1 VLYAGKVRKIPR
13 WLARIAKPRR
23 ADCEDKPTAR
33 LQDRGVCLE
42 SHSSCDC
49 PEACAAGGITVLIAD
64 DHALVRDGMRGL
76 VAGLLGEVLCLEV
89 GDGDA
94 LMRAANAH
102 PAAGLALVDLNM
114 PGMERGFRLIELAR
128 RHPDLP
134 LVVISALTSPD
145 VVRRTLEIPSV
156 HAFVPKSAPSEQIGA
171 AIHAALQGRKL
182 PFAHRAPEARRPE
195 VVLTPRM
202 EEVRQL
208 LRQGMSNKLIARTL
222 GISEGTVKNHMSE
235 IFKALQ
241 VSNRTQAAQLDA
253 DSL

>member
-1 VLYAGKVRKIPR
+1 LRTR
-13 WLARIAKPRR
+13 
-23 ADCEDKPTAR
+23 CEDSPAVR
-33 LQDRGVCLE
+33 FEDAGVCLE
-42 SHSSCDC
+42 SPSSSCCETPSTD
-49 PEACAAGGITVLIAD
+49 GITVLIAD

-76 VAGLLGEVLCLEV
+76 VCDVLGEVRCLEA

-94 LMRAANAH
+94 LLRAACAH
-102 PAAGLALVDLNM
+102 PAARLALVDLNM
-114 PGMERGFRLIELAR
+114 PGMERGFRLTELAH
-128 RHPDLP
+128 RHPNLP

-156 HAFVPKSAPSEQIGA
+156 HAFVPKSAPSEQICM
-171 AIHAALQGRKL
+171 AIEAALQGRKL

-253 DSL
+253 DHL

>member
-1 VLYAGKVRKIPR
+1 M
-13 WLARIAKPRR
+13 
-23 ADCEDKPTAR
+23 
-33 LQDRGVCLE
+33 
-42 SHSSCDC
+42 
-49 PEACAAGGITVLIAD
+49 ITVLIAD
-64 DHALVRDGMRGL
+64 DHAL
-76 VAGLLGEVLCLEV
+76 
-89 GDGDA
+89 
-94 LMRAANAH
+94 MRAARVH
-102 PAAGLALVDLNM
+102 PTARLGLVDLNM
-114 PGMERGFRLIELAR
+114 PGMERGFRLTELAH
-128 RHPDLP
+128 RHPNLP

-156 HAFVPKSAPSEQIGA
+156 HAFVPKSAPSEHICA
-171 AIHAALQGRKL
+171 AIDAALQGRKL

>member
-1 VLYAGKVRKIPR
+1 M
-13 WLARIAKPRR
+13 
-23 ADCEDKPTAR
+23 CNQTQPT
-33 LQDRGVCLE
+33 
-42 SHSSCDC
+42 
-49 PEACAAGGITVLIAD
+49 ILIAD

-76 VAGLLGEVLCLEV
+76 VAACLGDVHCVEV

-94 LMRAANAH
+94 LLRAAAAH
-102 PAAGLALVDLNM
+102 PGARLALVDLNM
-114 PGMERGFRLIELAR
+114 PGMERGFRLAELAH
-128 RHPDLP
+128 RHPGLG

-145 VVRRTLEIPSV
+145 VVRRSLDIPTV

-171 AIHAALQGRKL
+171 AIEAALQGRKL
-182 PFAHRAPEARRPE
+182 PFLHRTPEVRRPE
-195 VVLTPRM
+195 VMLTPRM

-235 IFKALQ
+235 IFRALQ

-253 DSL
+253 DTL

>member
-1 VLYAGKVRKIPR
+1 MRF
-13 WLARIAKPRR
+13 
-23 ADCEDKPTAR
+23 EDA
-33 LQDRGVCLE
+33 GVCLE
-42 SHSSCDC
+42 SPSS
-49 PEACAAGGITVLIAD
+49 ACCETPSNDGITVLIAD

-76 VAGLLGEVLCLEV
+76 VAAVLGEVHCLEV

-94 LMRAANAH
+94 LMRAARAH
-102 PAAGLALVDLNM
+102 PTARLALVDLNM
-114 PGMERGFRLIELAR
+114 PGMERGFRLAELAH
-128 RHPDLP
+128 RHPKLP

-156 HAFVPKSAPSEQIGA
+156 HAFVPKSAPSEQICM
-171 AIHAALQGRKL
+171 AIEAALQGRKL

-253 DSL
+253 DHL

>member
-1 VLYAGKVRKIPR
+1 MF
-13 WLARIAKPRR
+13 
-23 ADCEDKPTAR
+23 T
-33 LQDRGVCLE
+33 E
-42 SHSSCDC
+42 S
-49 PEACAAGGITVLIAD
+49 PPTVLIAD

-76 VAGLLGEVLCLEV
+76 VAAWLGDARCIEV

-94 LMRAANAH
+94 LMRAAAAH
-102 PAAGLALVDLNM
+102 PAARLALVDLNM
-114 PGMERGFRLIELAR
+114 PGMERGFRLAELAH
-128 RHPDLP
+128 RHPGLP

-145 VVRRTLEIPSV
+145 VVRRSLDMATV

-171 AIHAALQGRKL
+171 AIDAALEGRKL
-182 PFAHRAPEARRPE
+182 PYAHRAPEARRPD

-208 LRQGMSNKLIARTL
+208 LRQGMSNKLSARTL

-253 DSL
+253 DTL

>member
-1 VLYAGKVRKIPR
+1 VRAKP
-13 WLARIAKPRR
+13 ARIATGSRTR
-23 ADCEDKPTAR
+23 CEDSHGVRFEDA
-33 LQDRGVCLE
+33 GVCLE
-42 SHSSCDC
+42 SPS
-49 PEACAAGGITVLIAD
+49 ACCETPSTGAITVLIAD

-76 VAGLLGEVLCLEV
+76 LGDVLGEVHCLEA
-89 GDGDA
+89 GDGAA
-94 LMRAANAH
+94 LLRAARANPGAR
-102 PAAGLALVDLNM
+102 LALVDLNM
-114 PGMERGFRLIELAR
+114 PGMERGFRLAELAQH
-128 RHPDLP
+128 HPGLP

-156 HAFVPKSAPSEQIGA
+156 HAFVPKSAPSEQICS

-253 DSL
+253 DHL

>member
-1 VLYAGKVRKIPR
+1 M
-13 WLARIAKPRR
+13 
-23 ADCEDKPTAR
+23 
-33 LQDRGVCLE
+33 
-42 SHSSCDC
+42 C
-49 PEACAAGGITVLIAD
+49 PEDRSPILIAD

-76 VAGLLGEVLCLEV
+76 VTACLGEVHCIEV

-102 PAAGLALVDLNM
+102 PHARLALVDLNM
-114 PGMERGFRLIELAR
+114 PGMERGFRLAELAH
-128 RHPDLP
+128 RHPGLP

-145 VVRRTLEIPSV
+145 VVRRSLDMPTV
-156 HAFVPKSAPSEQIGA
+156 HAFVPKSAPSEQIGT
-171 AIHAALQGRKL
+171 AIDAALQGRKL
-182 PFAHRAPEARRPE
+182 PFVHRTPETRRPE
-195 VVLTPRM
+195 VMLTPRM

-253 DSL
+253 DTL

>member
-1 VLYAGKVRKIPR
+1 MPLPV
-13 WLARIAKPRR
+13 
-23 ADCEDKPTAR
+23 
-33 LQDRGVCLE
+33 
-42 SHSSCDC
+42 
-49 PEACAAGGITVLIAD
+49 AATVLIAD

-76 VAGLLGEVLCLEV
+76 IATLLGEVHCLEV
-89 GDGDA
+89 GDGDS
-94 LMRAANAH
+94 LLRAAAAH
-102 PAAGLALVDLNM
+102 PWARLALVDLNM
-114 PGMERGFRLIELAR
+114 PGMERGLRLTELAH
-128 RHPDLP
+128 RHPGLP

-145 VVRRTLEIPSV
+145 VVRRTLEIASV
-156 HAFVPKSAPSEQIGA
+156 HAFVPKSAPSHQIRM
-171 AIHAALQGRKL
+171 AIDAALQGRKL

-202 EEVRQL
+202 EEVRLL